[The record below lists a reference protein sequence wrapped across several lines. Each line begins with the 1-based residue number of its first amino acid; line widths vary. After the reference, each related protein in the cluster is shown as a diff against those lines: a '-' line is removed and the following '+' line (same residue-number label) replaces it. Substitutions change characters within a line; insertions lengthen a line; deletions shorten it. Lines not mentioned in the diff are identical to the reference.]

1 MHVSFRNSV
10 ALFALAGAAAASWYF
25 SRPQPAAPEAESGSG
40 DAPRGYYLRDA
51 TLLGTDET
59 GRRFF
64 SIHAGE
70 AVQADAE
77 TRLELTDVRVEYRD
91 EQDVDWTISAER
103 AVTPDDR
110 SYLDLEQ
117 VRLANDA
124 DADGADAEAADAARR
139 HMTIETAQLRLD
151 TREYLAST
159 DAAVRIRVGEATIE
173 GVGLRA
179 RLREDYVELE
189 SQVHGRSPR

>member
-10 ALFALAGAAAASWYF
+10 ALVALTGAAAASWYF
-25 SRPQPAAPEAESGSG
+25 SRPEPAAPRAESRTG
-40 DAPRGYYLRDA
+40 DAPLGYYLRDA
-51 TLLGTDET
+51 TLFGTDES

-64 SIHAGE
+64 RIHAGE
-70 AVQADAE
+70 AVQAGEEAH
-77 TRLELTDVRVEYRD
+77 LELTDVRVEYRD
-91 EQDVDWTISAER
+91 DEAVDWTISAER

-124 DADGADAEAADAARR
+124 DADAADANQR
-139 HMTIETAQLRLD
+139 HMIIETSQLRLD
-151 TREYLAST
+151 ADDYLAST
-159 DAAVRIRVGEATIE
+159 EAAVQIRVGDATIE

-179 RLREDYVELE
+179 RLREGYVELK